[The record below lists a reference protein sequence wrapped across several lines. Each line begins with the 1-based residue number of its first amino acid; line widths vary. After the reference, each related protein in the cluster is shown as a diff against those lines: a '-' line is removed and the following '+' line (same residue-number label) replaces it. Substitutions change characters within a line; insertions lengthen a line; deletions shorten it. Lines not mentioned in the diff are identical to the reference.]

1 MVFNGLKFK
10 IIIFFIKLENLVVF
24 DVISY
29 IVGCVYRLRFI
40 DDNYFL
46 YVF

>member
-29 IVGCVYRLRFI
+29 IVGCVYRLRL